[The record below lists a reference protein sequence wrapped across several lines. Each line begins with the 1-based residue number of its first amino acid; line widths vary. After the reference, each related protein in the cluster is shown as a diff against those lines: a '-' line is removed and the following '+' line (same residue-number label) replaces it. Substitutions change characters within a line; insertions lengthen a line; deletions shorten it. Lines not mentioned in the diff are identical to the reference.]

1 MYRTANGELVQ
12 ITSRETIL
20 NVRNGHQLHLGRQQ
34 VLSLGVAFVVP
45 KASPLKAS
53 AMPII
58 CTKQCC
64 NKEFQRDFHMAVAWW
79 MDTGI
84 YAKMLSDV
92 LTDLGEVE
100 RGDVTN

>member
-1 MYRTANGELVQ
+1 MVQSPNGFRRGELTLMYKCFAFKFQTYARTSSLQCFRTANGELVQ

-53 AMPII
+53 AMPIMY
-58 CTKQCC
+58 K
-64 NKEFQRDFHMAVAWW
+64 AV
-79 MDTGI
+79 
-84 YAKMLSDV
+84 LQ
-92 LTDLGEVE
+92 
-100 RGDVTN
+100 